1 MSIWKQLALTLLILA
16 GAAALWAR
24 FYPGAGDHLARW
36 GVDWLPFETTAAEGV
51 AAGGGPPR
59 QGGARSGPGGVPQGE
74 VVTAPVVEQTINDRL
89 SAIGTGRAYRSVSVT
104 PFSSGRM
111 VELQVESGS
120 TVAQGDLIARL
131 DSETEQIAFERAEI
145 ALRDAEARLE
155 RIQALRNT
163 NTVTAVQANEAA
175 LAVDNARLELRNAE
189 LALNRRSVEA
199 PIDGIIGIL
208 PITAGNYVTNQTVI
222 ATIDDRSDIL
232 VDFWVPE
239 RYASMI
245 SVGSALTATS
255 IARPGEVYRGHVSAV
270 DNRIDA
276 ASRTLQIQARI
287 GNDGDR
293 LRAGMSFQVVMQFP
307 GDSFPAVDPLAIQ
320 WGTDGAYVWAIRNG
334 RAERVGVRVV
344 QRNTDSVLLDAPL
357 GSEDIVVT
365 EGLHIVRDGA
375 EVRIAS
381 RSRGAATPQPAA
393 EVSPVASGS

>member
-1 MSIWKQLALTLLILA
+1 MSIWKQLALTLLIVA
-16 GAAALWAR
+16 GAAVLWAR

-51 AAGGGPPR
+51 AAGGPPG
-59 QGGARSGPGGVPQGE
+59 QGGARQGRGGVPQGE
-74 VVTAPVVEQTINDRL
+74 VVTAPVIEQTINDRL

-104 PFSSGRM
+104 PFTSGRM
-111 VELQVESGS
+111 VELLVESGS

-145 ALRDAEARLE
+145 ALKDAEARLE
-155 RIQALRNT
+155 RIRALRSS
-163 NTVTAVQANEAA
+163 NTVTAVQVNEAT

-189 LALNRRSVEA
+189 LALNRRAVEA

-208 PITAGNYVTNQTVI
+208 PITAGNYVTSQTVI

-245 SVGSALTATS
+245 AVGSALTATS

-276 ASRTLQIQARI
+276 ASRTLQVQARI

-293 LRAGMSFQVVMQFP
+293 LRAGMSFQVSMQFP
-307 GDSFPAVDPLAIQ
+307 GDQFPAVDPLAIQ
-320 WGTDGAYVWAIRNG
+320 WGTEGAYVWAIRDG

-344 QRNTDSVLLDAPL
+344 QRNADSVLLDAPL
-357 GSEDIVVT
+357 EPSDVVVT
-365 EGLHIVRDGA
+365 EGLHMIRDGA
-375 EVRIAS
+375 EVRVAS
-381 RSRGAATPQPAA
+381 RDREVPVPQPAA
-393 EVSPVASGS
+393 EAPPVASGS